1 MTTKTS
7 LTDTY
12 QLNDGKT
19 IPCVGF
25 GTWQIPDGDAA
36 ANSVKAALE
45 AGYRHIDTASAYNN
59 EESVGR
65 GVVESGLKREDVYL
79 TTKLWNTDRGYET
92 TLKAASLSLK
102 KLGVD
107 FIDLYLIHWPANDV
121 VYDDPAAVNAAT
133 WRAFEKLQKDGLV
146 RSIGVSNFW
155 EQHLQQI
162 FDVCE
167 VKPAVNQ
174 IECHPGYPQFETI
187 EFCRQ
192 HDIVV
197 EAWSPLG
204 RGTVLT
210 DERLKAIAD
219 RYGKS
224 TAQLSLRWE
233 LQHGLLP
240 LPKSVNPERIQE
252 NAQIFDFVISDE
264 DMKTIDELPEFG
276 YSTFSPLT
284 LKF

>member
-1 MTTKTS
+1 MNTKTS

-12 QLNDGKT
+12 QLNDGET

-25 GTWQIPDGDAA
+25 GTWQIPDGNAA

>member
-25 GTWQIPDGDAA
+25 GTWQIPDGDVA

-107 FIDLYLIHWPANDV
+107 YIDLYLIHWPANDV

-162 FDVCE
+162 LTFVI
-167 VKPAVNQ
+167 KLAVNQ

-187 EFCRQ
+187 EFCRKRSLLSK
-192 HDIVV
+192 HGD
-197 EAWSPLG
+197 PLG